1 VRFASSSFA
10 SAILILGVAA
20 VVTPS
25 VATAS
30 GRVPNAFPAK
40 AAAAIDRRTAASRA
54 EAARASEAIRAMA
67 PPAGLRVLALEGST
81 AGASSVDALEQ
92 AGYHVDVAVLPGT
105 FFVRTSSHAHALP
118 AGFADVTRTP
128 SEELAPMLAPTLATG
143 QTDAADA
150 LSPADEDPFGGRGD
164 AFPPS
169 TTAGTGNARGM
180 PRGASTLA
188 GLPYGAR
195 WRDTSELMIGRV
207 AVSILFPE
215 SDGTVDPN
223 RYDWTPA
230 LEDSVIRSATRG
242 LLRWTQLASAR
253 GVPLTFLLEID
264 PALPTRYEPI
274 LHPVTDEENWI
285 EDVLEPLVG
294 YRGDPMAMG
303 YDLANAARARLGTQ
317 WSALI
322 FAVQDDSSSTGAFPD
337 GFIAHAQLG
346 GPWYIVPINNLNSKS
361 ARLDFYMDHEMTHM
375 FWALDE
381 FPASYA
387 WWNCQLT
394 TGYFNQ
400 PNSNS
405 SLPFISS
412 DGRNACL
419 QTPVQ
424 CLMTGNY
431 PDSVCTATLHQIGW
445 VDQDRSGVL
454 DLFETRPFA
463 RADST
468 KYTAAIGVPIN
479 VLGTVS
485 DVALPNQNPYWFGAG
500 DSITFATID
509 SSWYRVDGGSW
520 IPIVPDDGIYDEG
533 EERFHIVLA
542 SPGLGDHKLELQ
554 ALNSNGFEQTAPTSV
569 AISVTN
575 GSGPGAGQAGQG
587 SSAPSLEAGPMPSR
601 GEVRFVL
608 HGPPGAR
615 AVARLYDVQ
624 GRRVR
629 SWALDL
635 PSSGQVEW
643 TWDGH
648 TDRGGPGGGGLY
660 FVEARV
666 GGDRLTRRI
675 LLLRH

>member
-1 VRFASSSFA
+1 MRFASSSFA
-10 SAILILGVAA
+10 SAILVLGVAF
-20 VVTPS
+20 VTPP
-25 VATAS
+25 VAVAS
-30 GRVPNAFPAK
+30 GRVPNAFPAT
-40 AAAAIDRRTAASRA
+40 AASAIDRRTAASRA
-54 EAARASEAIRAMA
+54 EAARASDAIRMMA
-67 PPAGLRVLALEGST
+67 PPPGLRVLALDG
-81 AGASSVDALEQ
+81 AGAGAASVDALEQ

-105 FFVRTSSHAHALP
+105 FFVRPSARAQALP
-118 AGFADVTRTP
+118 PGFADVTRAP
-128 SEELAPMLAPTLATG
+128 PVELAPMVAPAQTNATP
-143 QTDAADA
+143 AA
-150 LSPADEDPFGGRGD
+150 LSFADEDPFGGRGD

-169 TTAGTGNARGM
+169 ATGGTGSVRGM
-180 PRGASTLA
+180 PMGASTLA

-195 WRDTSELMIGRV
+195 WHDTSELMIGRV

-253 GVPLTFLLEID
+253 GVPLTFLLEIN

-294 YRGDPMAMG
+294 YRGDPIAMG

-322 FAVQDDSSSTGAFPD
+322 FAVQDDSSSTGSFPD

-361 ARLDFYMDHEMTHM
+361 ARLDFYMEHEMTHM

-454 DLFETRPFA
+454 DLYETRPLA
-463 RADST
+463 RTDST

-500 DSITFATID
+500 DSITIATID
-509 SSWYRVDGGSW
+509 STWYRVDGGSW

-533 EERFHIVLA
+533 EERFHILLA

-554 ALNSNGFEQTAPTSV
+554 ALNSNGFEMTAPASV
-569 AISVTN
+569 TISVTN
-575 GSGPGAGQAGQG
+575 GSGPGAGQTGQG

-601 GEVRFVL
+601 GEVRFIL

-629 SWALDL
+629 SWVLDL
-635 PSSGQVEW
+635 PSSGQIEW

-648 TDRGGPGGGGLY
+648 TDHGGSSGGGLY

-666 GGDRLTRRI
+666 DGDRLTRRI